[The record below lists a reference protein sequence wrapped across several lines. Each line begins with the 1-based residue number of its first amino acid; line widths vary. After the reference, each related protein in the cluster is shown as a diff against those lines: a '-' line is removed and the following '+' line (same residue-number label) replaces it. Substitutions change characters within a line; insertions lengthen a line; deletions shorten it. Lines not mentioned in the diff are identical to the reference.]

1 MVHQQCL
8 VLKLG
13 GETETEKIERFLKKK
28 KNIWKVFG

>member
-13 GETETEKIERFLKKK
+13 CETETQKIERFLKKT
-28 KNIWKVFG
+28 KNIWKFFG